1 MSLRNNPQIQ
11 TIENNVDKIKNRDYE
26 AGCNDLGNALSSF
39 LKTKINVRVVPA
51 KTSKQFF
58 AMCVIPEDAT
68 ISKIV
73 SAIAL
78 NKGSVSV
85 ISSLWKK
92 NKSWRLEI
100 DEKIITGDFT
110 TKEITAMVLHEC
122 GHVTQTNSVPMRI
135 SNIVQFGV
143 AKSSL
148 DDSSALKSKVFSKFL
163 EIPIIQACTASDA
176 NNIKKELKADK
187 FAVKCGYENAIVSAI
202 TKLERIAG
210 ANTKTDTLSKATDFS
225 LDASKA
231 LQQRKVNLVKTGT
244 AGLLERLP
252 MNYMR
257 ESVYEICEILLQP
270 DEKIYE
276 LTESFIDWGNGIE
289 SSNTFCYNEF
299 FNIGKK
305 KLNPIRQ
312 REIDYIEANLIDLEN
327 HTDKLMLLSYT
338 NSKLELC
345 QYYLEI
351 YNHPEIA
358 KKYVIP
364 NTKPQLIAFQKR
376 LLLLKDAI
384 IKKDVT
390 DKQTIEVYYPA
401 GYEG

>member
-1 MSLRNNPQIQ
+1 M
-11 TIENNVDKIKNRDYE
+11 Y
-26 AGCNDLGNALSSF
+26 
-39 LKTKINVRVVPA
+39 
-51 KTSKQFF
+51 
-58 AMCVIPEDAT
+58 
-68 ISKIV
+68 
-73 SAIAL
+73 
-78 NKGSVSV
+78 
-85 ISSLWKK
+85 
-92 NKSWRLEI
+92 
-100 DEKIITGDFT
+100 
-110 TKEITAMVLHEC
+110 
-122 GHVTQTNSVPMRI
+122 
-135 SNIVQFGV
+135 
-143 AKSSL
+143 
-148 DDSSALKSKVFSKFL
+148 
-163 EIPIIQACTASDA
+163 
-176 NNIKKELKADK
+176 
-187 FAVKCGYENAIVSAI
+187 
-202 TKLERIAG
+202 
-210 ANTKTDTLSKATDFS
+210 
-225 LDASKA
+225 
-231 LQQRKVNLVKTGT
+231 VKTFRYLIIVFIFIFSYN
-244 AGLLERLP
+244 LLEH
-252 MNYMR
+252 N
-257 ESVYEICEILLQP
+257 ILS

-276 LTESFIDWGNGIE
+276 LTESFIDWGNGME

-364 NTKPQLIAFQKR
+364 NTKQQLIAFQKR